1 MKFQVR
7 LFHYLCIIGTKQ
19 KNMTGLIG
27 KYGSNYKSL
36 LKLAVPI
43 VIGQLGGII
52 TGLADTIMVGQHST
66 AELAASSFVNNV
78 LNTFI
83 IFGTGFSFALTPLV
97 GENLARNKKYVVS
110 AWLKNGIVANL
121 ILSVV
126 LMAILTVIYFNIDN
140 FGQPEELMP
149 LIRPYY
155 VISMVSIIFVMLAN
169 SFRQFVEGITN
180 PSVSMWILVSG
191 NMLNIFGNY
200 VLIYGKC
207 GLPEMGLLGAGYS
220 TLISRVFMLAM
231 FVAVFLFRPSY
242 KAYRKGFMRMW
253 VLPNRLTRVAKLGV
267 PIAFQQGLEAATF
280 SLTAIMVGWLGS
292 TELAAH
298 QVVISISTISF
309 TTYLGLGSA
318 TAIRTSFYKG
328 ARDWQQVRKTTV
340 AGIHLGVI
348 VSTLTCLALF
358 IFRNDLSFVFSS
370 DPQVAVIVVM
380 LLPILMLY
388 QYVDGAQIVLA
399 NALRGLADVKPIMWI
414 SFITNFLIAIP
425 AGYVL
430 GFPLGMGIRGIWL
443 AYPIGFVFSVL
454 LLAVRAKKT
463 MGKN

>member
-1 MKFQVR
+1 
-7 LFHYLCIIGTKQ
+7 
-19 KNMTGLIG
+19 MTGLIG

-36 LKLAVPI
+36 LKLAIPI
-43 VIGQLGGII
+43 IIGQLGGII

-110 AWLKNGIVANL
+110 AWLKNSIVANL
-121 ILSVV
+121 LLALIITAILS
-126 LMAILTVIYFNIDN
+126 VIYFNVHR
-140 FGQPEELMP
+140 FGQPVELLP
-149 LIRPYY
+149 LIKPYFI
-155 VISMVSIIFVMLAN
+155 ISMISIIFVMLAN

-180 PSVSMWILVSG
+180 PTVSMCVLIIG
-191 NMLNIFGNY
+191 NVVNIIGNY
-200 VLIYGKC
+200 VLIYGKW
-207 GLPEMGLLGAGYS
+207 GFPEMGLMGAGYS
-220 TLISRVFMLAM
+220 TLISRILMLVM
-231 FVAVFLFRPSY
+231 FIAVFLFRPSY

-253 VLPNRLTRVAKLGV
+253 VLPNRLIRVTKIGV
-267 PIAFQQGLEAATF
+267 PIALQQGLEAATF

-298 QVVISISTISF
+298 QVVIAISTISF

-328 ARDWQQVRKTTV
+328 ANDWTQVKKTTV
-340 AGIHLGVI
+340 AGLHLGVI
-348 VSTLTCLALF
+348 VSTLTCLALYA
-358 IFRNDLSFVFSS
+358 FRNEISFVFSD
-370 DPQVAVIVVM
+370 DPNVAVIVIT

-399 NALRGLADVKPIMWI
+399 NSLRGLSDVKPIMWI
-414 SFITNFLIAIP
+414 SFITNFLLAIP

-430 GFPLGMGIRGIWL
+430 GFPLGMGIRGIWM
-443 AYPIGFVFSVL
+443 AYPIGFVFSVIL
-454 LLAVRAKKT
+454 LGLRARKL
-463 MGKN
+463 MNR

>member
-1 MKFQVR
+1 
-7 LFHYLCIIGTKQ
+7 
-19 KNMTGLIG
+19 MTGLIG

-36 LKLAVPI
+36 LKLAIPI
-43 VIGQLGGII
+43 IIGQLGGII

-97 GENLARNKKYVVS
+97 GENIARDKKYVVS

-121 ILSVV
+121 ILAIV
-126 LMAILTVIYFNIDN
+126 LVGILTVIYFNVER
-140 FGQPEELMP
+140 FGQPAELMP
-149 LIRPYY
+149 LIKPYF
-155 VISMVSIIFVMLAN
+155 VISMISIIFIMLAN

-180 PSVSMWILVSG
+180 PSVSMWILVTG
-191 NMLNIFGNY
+191 NMLNILGNY
-200 VLIYGKC
+200 LLIYGKW
-207 GLPEMGLLGAGYS
+207 GLPEMGLMGAGYS
-220 TLISRVFMLAM
+220 TLISRIFM
-231 FVAVFLFRPSY
+231 FVMFVLVFLFRPSY

-253 VLPNRLTRVAKLGV
+253 VLPNRLVRVTKLGV

-318 TAIRTSFYKG
+318 TAIRTSFFKG
-328 ARDWQQVRKTTV
+328 AKDWDQVRKTTV
-340 AGIHLGVI
+340 AGLHLGVI

-358 IFRNDLSFVFSS
+358 IFRNDVSFVFSS
-370 DPQVAVIVVM
+370 DPNIATIVVM

-399 NALRGLADVKPIMWI
+399 NALRGLSDVKPIMWI
-414 SFITNFLIAIP
+414 SFVTNFLIAIP
-425 AGYVL
+425 AGYLL
-430 GFPLGMGIRGIWL
+430 GFPFGMGIRGVWL
-443 AYPIGFVFSVL
+443 AYPIGFVFSVIL
-454 LLAVRAKKT
+454 LGIRARKL
-463 MGKN
+463 MNR

>member
-1 MKFQVR
+1 
-7 LFHYLCIIGTKQ
+7 
-19 KNMTGLIG
+19 MTGLIG
-27 KYGSNYKSL
+27 KYGKNYASL
-36 LKLAVPI
+36 LKLALPI
-43 VIGQLGGII
+43 IVGQLGGII

-66 AELAASSFVNNV
+66 QELAASSFVNNV

-110 AWLKNGIVANL
+110 AWLKNGIIANFL
-121 ILSVV
+121 LSVV
-126 LMAILTVIYFNIDN
+126 LMVILTIIYFNVEH
-140 FGQPEELMP
+140 FGQPSELLP
-149 LIRPYY
+149 LIKPYY
-155 VISMVSIIFVMLAN
+155 LVSMVSIIFIMLAN
-169 SFRQFVEGITN
+169 AFRQFVEGITN
-180 PSVSMWILVSG
+180 PSVSMWILLSG
-191 NMLNIFGNY
+191 NLLNIIGNY

-207 GLPEMGLLGAGYS
+207 GFEEMGLIGAGYS
-220 TLISRVFMLAM
+220 TLVSRMFMFAM
-231 FVAVFLFRPSY
+231 FVLVFVLRPSY

-253 VLPNRLTRVAKLGV
+253 VLPNRLMRVTKLGV

-280 SLTAIMVGWLGS
+280 SLTAIMIGWLGS

-318 TAIRTSFYKG
+318 TAIRTSFFKG
-328 ARDWQQVRKTTV
+328 AKDWQQVRKTTV
-340 AGIHLGVI
+340 AGIHLGII
-348 VSTLTCLALF
+348 VSTLTCIALYV
-358 IFRNDLSFVFSS
+358 FRNDISFIFSE
-370 DPQVAVIVVM
+370 DPNVASIVVM

-425 AGYVL
+425 AGYIL
-430 GFPLGMGIRGIWL
+430 GFPLGMGIEGVWL
-443 AYPIGFVFSVL
+443 AYPIGFLFSVIL
-454 LLAVRAKKT
+454 LGRRMRKYL
-463 MGKN
+463 NLHSN

>member
-1 MKFQVR
+1 
-7 LFHYLCIIGTKQ
+7 
-19 KNMTGLIG
+19 MTGLIG

-36 LKLAVPI
+36 LKLAIPI
-43 VIGQLGGII
+43 IIGQLGGII

-97 GENLARNKKYVVS
+97 GENIARDKKYVVS

-121 ILSVV
+121 ILAIV
-126 LMAILTVIYFNIDN
+126 LVAILTVIYFNVER
-140 FGQPEELMP
+140 FGQPSELMP
-149 LIRPYY
+149 LIKPYF
-155 VISMVSIIFVMLAN
+155 VISMISIIFIMLAN

-180 PSVSMWILVSG
+180 PSVSMWILVTG
-191 NMLNIFGNY
+191 NMLNILGNY
-200 VLIYGKC
+200 LLIYGKW
-207 GLPEMGLLGAGYS
+207 GLPEMGLMGAGYS
-220 TLISRVFMLAM
+220 TLISRIFM
-231 FVAVFLFRPSY
+231 FVMFVLVFLLRPSY

-253 VLPNRLTRVAKLGV
+253 VLPNRLIRVTKLGV

-318 TAIRTSFYKG
+318 TAIRTSFFKG
-328 ARDWQQVRKTTV
+328 AKDWNQVRKTTV
-340 AGIHLGVI
+340 AGLHLGVI

-358 IFRNDLSFVFSS
+358 IFRNDVSFVFSS
-370 DPQVAVIVVM
+370 DPQIATIVVM

-399 NALRGLADVKPIMWI
+399 NALRGLSDVKPIMWI
-414 SFITNFLIAIP
+414 SFVTNFLIAIP
-425 AGYVL
+425 AGYLL
-430 GFPLGMGIRGIWL
+430 GFPFGMGIRGVWL
-443 AYPIGFVFSVL
+443 AYPIGFVFSVIL
-454 LLAVRAKKT
+454 LGMRARKL
-463 MGKN
+463 MNR

>member
-1 MKFQVR
+1 
-7 LFHYLCIIGTKQ
+7 
-19 KNMTGLIG
+19 MTGLIG

-36 LKLAVPI
+36 LKLAIPI
-43 VIGQLGGII
+43 IIGQLGGII

-97 GENLARNKKYVVS
+97 GENIARDKKYVVS

-121 ILSVV
+121 ILALV
-126 LMAILTVIYFNIDN
+126 LVAILTVIYFNVEH
-140 FGQPEELMP
+140 FGQPSELMP
-149 LIRPYY
+149 LIKPYF
-155 VISMVSIIFVMLAN
+155 VISMISIIFIMLAN

-180 PSVSMWILVSG
+180 PSVSMWILVTG
-191 NMLNIFGNY
+191 NMLNILGNY
-200 VLIYGKC
+200 LLIYGKW
-207 GLPEMGLLGAGYS
+207 GLPEMGLMGAGYS
-220 TLISRVFMLAM
+220 TLISRIFM
-231 FVAVFLFRPSY
+231 FVMFVLVFLLRPSY

-253 VLPNRLTRVAKLGV
+253 VLPNRLIRVTKLGV

-318 TAIRTSFYKG
+318 TAIRTSFFKG
-328 ARDWQQVRKTTV
+328 AKDWNQVRKTTV
-340 AGIHLGVI
+340 AGLHLGVI

-358 IFRNDLSFVFSS
+358 IFRNDVSFIFSS
-370 DPQVAVIVVM
+370 DPQIATIVVV

-399 NALRGLADVKPIMWI
+399 NALRGLSDVKPIMWI
-414 SFITNFLIAIP
+414 SFVTNFLIAIP
-425 AGYVL
+425 AGYLL
-430 GFPLGMGIRGIWL
+430 GFPFGMGIRGVWL
-443 AYPIGFVFSVL
+443 AYPIGFVFSVIL
-454 LLAVRAKKT
+454 LGMRARKL
-463 MGKN
+463 MNR

>member
-1 MKFQVR
+1 
-7 LFHYLCIIGTKQ
+7 
-19 KNMTGLIG
+19 MTGLIG

-36 LKLAVPI
+36 LKLAIPI
-43 VIGQLGGII
+43 IIGQLGGII

-97 GENLARNKKYVVS
+97 GENIARDKKYVVS

-121 ILSVV
+121 ILALV
-126 LMAILTVIYFNIDN
+126 LVAILTVIYFNVEH
-140 FGQPEELMP
+140 FGQPSELLP
-149 LIRPYY
+149 LIKPYF
-155 VISMVSIIFVMLAN
+155 VVSMISIIFIMLAN

-180 PSVSMWILVSG
+180 PSVSMWILVTG
-191 NMLNIFGNY
+191 NMLNILGNY
-200 VLIYGKC
+200 LLIYGKW
-207 GLPEMGLLGAGYS
+207 GLPEMGLMGAGYS
-220 TLISRVFMLAM
+220 TLISRIFM
-231 FVAVFLFRPSY
+231 FVMFVLVFLLRPSY

-253 VLPNRLTRVAKLGV
+253 VLPNRLIRVTKLGV

-318 TAIRTSFYKG
+318 TAIRTSFFKG
-328 ARDWQQVRKTTV
+328 AKDWNQVRKTTV
-340 AGIHLGVI
+340 AGLHLGVI

-358 IFRNDLSFVFSS
+358 IFRNDVSFIFSS
-370 DPQVAVIVVM
+370 DPKIATIVVM

-399 NALRGLADVKPIMWI
+399 NALRGLSDVKPIMWI

-425 AGYVL
+425 AGYLL
-430 GFPLGMGIRGIWL
+430 GFPFGMGIRGVWL
-443 AYPIGFVFSVL
+443 AYPIGFVFSVIL
-454 LLAVRAKKT
+454 LGIRARKL
-463 MGKN
+463 MNR

>member
-1 MKFQVR
+1 
-7 LFHYLCIIGTKQ
+7 
-19 KNMTGLIG
+19 MTELIG

-36 LKLAVPI
+36 LKLAIPI
-43 VIGQLGGII
+43 IIGQLGGII

-97 GENLARNKKYVVS
+97 GENIARDKKYVVS

-121 ILSVV
+121 ILAFILV
-126 LMAILTVIYFNIDN
+126 AILTAIYFNVEH
-140 FGQPEELMP
+140 FGQPSELMP
-149 LIRPYY
+149 LIKPYFL
-155 VISMVSIIFVMLAN
+155 VSMISIIFIMLAN

-180 PSVSMWILVSG
+180 PSVSMWILVTG
-191 NMLNIFGNY
+191 NMLNILGNY
-200 VLIYGKC
+200 LLIYGKW
-207 GLPEMGLLGAGYS
+207 GLPEMGLMGAGYS
-220 TLISRVFMLAM
+220 TLISRIFM
-231 FVAVFLFRPSY
+231 FVMFVLVFLFRPSY

-253 VLPNRLTRVAKLGV
+253 VLPNRLVRVTKLGV

-318 TAIRTSFYKG
+318 TAIRTSFFKG
-328 ARDWQQVRKTTV
+328 AKDWDQVRKTTV
-340 AGIHLGVI
+340 AGLHLGVI

-358 IFRNDLSFVFSS
+358 IFRNDVSFIFSS
-370 DPQVAVIVVM
+370 DPKIATIVVM

-399 NALRGLADVKPIMWI
+399 NALRGLSDVKPIMWI

-425 AGYVL
+425 AGYLL
-430 GFPLGMGIRGIWL
+430 GFPFGMGIRGVWL
-443 AYPIGFVFSVL
+443 AYPIGFVFSVIL
-454 LLAVRAKKT
+454 LGMRARKL
-463 MGKN
+463 MNR

>member
-1 MKFQVR
+1 
-7 LFHYLCIIGTKQ
+7 
-19 KNMTGLIG
+19 MTGLIG
-27 KYGSNYKSL
+27 KYGRNYRSL
-36 LKLAVPI
+36 LRLAVPI
-43 VIGQLGGII
+43 IIGQLGGII

-66 AELAASSFVNNV
+66 SELAASSFVNNV
-78 LNTFI
+78 LNAFI

-97 GENLARNKKYVVS
+97 GENLARDKKYVVS

-121 ILSVV
+121 LLSII
-126 LMAILTVIYFNIDN
+126 LMAILTAIYFNVEA
-140 FGQPEELMP
+140 FGQPSELLP
-149 LIRPYY
+149 LIRPYFL
-155 VISMVSIIFVMLAN
+155 VSMISIIFVMLAN

-191 NMLNIFGNY
+191 NLLNIIGNY

-207 GLPEMGLLGAGYS
+207 GFPEMGLMGAGYS
-220 TLISRVFMLAM
+220 TLISRIVMFIM
-231 FVAVFLFRPSY
+231 FVLVFLFRPSY
-242 KAYRKGFMRMW
+242 KVYRKGFMRMW
-253 VLPNRLTRVAKLGV
+253 VLPNRLMRVTKLGV

-328 ARDWQQVRKTTV
+328 AKDWKQVRKTTV

-348 VSTLTCLALF
+348 VSTLTCIALF
-358 IFRNDLSFVFSS
+358 AFRNQISFVFSD
-370 DPQVAVIVVM
+370 DPKVAVFVVM
-380 LLPILMLY
+380 ILPILMLY

-399 NALRGLADVKPIMWI
+399 NALRGLSDVKPIMWI

-425 AGYVL
+425 AGYLL
-430 GFPLGMGIRGIWL
+430 GFPLGMGIQGIWL
-443 AYPIGFVFSVL
+443 AYPIGFAFSVTL
-454 LLAVRAKKT
+454 LGIRARKLMKDRI
-463 MGKN
+463 

>member
-1 MKFQVR
+1 
-7 LFHYLCIIGTKQ
+7 
-19 KNMTGLIG
+19 MTGLIG

-36 LKLAVPI
+36 LKLAIPI
-43 VIGQLGGII
+43 IIGQLGGII

-83 IFGTGFSFALTPLV
+83 IFGTGFSFALTPLA
-97 GENLARNKKYVVS
+97 GENIARDKKYVVS

-121 ILSVV
+121 ILALV
-126 LMAILTVIYFNIDN
+126 LVAILTVIYFNVEH
-140 FGQPEELMP
+140 FGQPSELMP
-149 LIRPYY
+149 LIKPYF
-155 VISMVSIIFVMLAN
+155 VISMISIIFIMLAN

-180 PSVSMWILVSG
+180 PSVSMWILVTG
-191 NMLNIFGNY
+191 NMLNILGNY
-200 VLIYGKC
+200 LLIYGKW
-207 GLPEMGLLGAGYS
+207 GLPEMGLMGAGYS
-220 TLISRVFMLAM
+220 TLISRIFM
-231 FVAVFLFRPSY
+231 FVMFVLVFLLRPSY

-253 VLPNRLTRVAKLGV
+253 VLPNRLIRVTKLGV

-318 TAIRTSFYKG
+318 TAIRTSFFKG
-328 ARDWQQVRKTTV
+328 AKDWNQVRKTTV
-340 AGIHLGVI
+340 AGLHLGVI

-358 IFRNDLSFVFSS
+358 IFRNDVSFIFSS
-370 DPQVAVIVVM
+370 DPQIATIVVM

-399 NALRGLADVKPIMWI
+399 NALRGLSDVKPIMWI
-414 SFITNFLIAIP
+414 SFVTNFLIAIP
-425 AGYVL
+425 AGYLL
-430 GFPLGMGIRGIWL
+430 GFPFGMGIRGVWL
-443 AYPIGFVFSVL
+443 AYPIGFVFSVIL
-454 LLAVRAKKT
+454 LGMRARKL
-463 MGKN
+463 MNR